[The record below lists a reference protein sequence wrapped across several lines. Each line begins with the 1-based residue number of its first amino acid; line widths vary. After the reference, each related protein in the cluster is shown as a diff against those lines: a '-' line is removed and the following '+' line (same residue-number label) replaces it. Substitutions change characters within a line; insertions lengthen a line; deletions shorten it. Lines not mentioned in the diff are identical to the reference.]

1 VRICIVTDAWRP
13 QINGVVRVV
22 EAVRHALEGQGHTVA
37 VIEPGAFRS
46 VPMPT
51 YPEIR
56 LAVRPGRKVARL
68 LDAFSPDAVHIATEG
83 PLGLA
88 ARGLCLRRGWPFTTA
103 YHTRFPEYMHTRFRT
118 PLSWMYAWMRH
129 VHRPAQRVLVPA
141 ASTHAELK
149 RRGLRHLSVW
159 SHGVDTHT
167 FRPVARDL
175 APFAHL
181 PRPIFLFLGRIA
193 VEKNLPAFL
202 DLDLPGSKV
211 VAGVGPALDGL
222 KRRYPDVFFTSPP
235 DDEAIAACYS
245 AADALVFPSRTDTF
259 GLVLLEALACGLPVA
274 AFPVAGPRDVLA
286 DDDPANP
293 VGVLDVDLRRA
304 ALRALDLDRGGCRA
318 FAERHG
324 WHAVAAQFLAHL
336 APIPASARQS
346 ARVPAALRDRDIAF
360 DLNLDFDFDFDV
372 DLDIDPDRLRPA
384 GPAGPRP

>member
-1 VRICIVTDAWRP
+1 MRICVVTDAWRP
-13 QINGVVRVV
+13 QINGVVRVI
-22 EAVRHALEGQGHTVA
+22 EAVRRALEAKGHTVA
-37 VIEPGAFRS
+37 VIEPGAFRC

-56 LAVRPGRKVARL
+56 LAVRPRRKVARL
-68 LDAFSPDAVHIATEG
+68 LEAFSPDAVHIATEG

-129 VHRPAQRVLVPA
+129 VHRPAQTVLVPA
-141 ASTHAELK
+141 ASTHAELT
-149 RRGLRHLSVW
+149 RRGLRNLAIW
-159 SHGVDTHT
+159 SHGVETDT
-167 FRPVARDL
+167 FRPMARDA

-211 VAGVGPALDGL
+211 VAGIGPALDGL
-222 KRRYPDVFFTSPP
+222 QRRYPDVYFTQPP
-235 DDEAIAACYS
+235 DDAAIAACYS
-245 AADALVFPSRTDTF
+245 AADALVFPSLTDTF

-293 VGVLDVDLRRA
+293 VGVLDDDLRRA
-304 ALRALDLDRGGCRA
+304 ALRALELDRTACRA
-318 FAERHG
+318 FARRHG
-324 WHAVAAQFLAHL
+324 WNAVAAQFLAYL
-336 APIPASARQS
+336 APIPLAKRAT
-346 ARVPAALRDRDIAF
+346 APLPPALFDRDLAF
-360 DLNLDFDFDFDV
+360 DLNLDFDV
-372 DLDIDPDRLRPA
+372 DMELDRLNPA
-384 GPAGPRP
+384 GSSGPRP